1 MLQSMFTIQLD
12 TSTYNI
18 VLLNDLARMFIIQLV
33 AQVLFFLRY
42 DNLELF
48 SMVFIESTLFILLG
62 ILVYWLIF
70 NNIITFTTTDTKDK
84 SLDTYYQSVYTL

>member
-1 MLQSMFTIQLD
+1 MFTIQLD

-62 ILVYWLIF
+62 IIVYWLVF
-70 NNIITFTTTDTKDK
+70 NNIITFTTTDAKDT

>member
-1 MLQSMFTIQLD
+1 MFTIKLD

-18 VLLNDLARMFIIQLV
+18 VLLNDLARMFVIQLV

-62 ILVYWLIF
+62 LVVYWLVF
-70 NNIITFTTTDTKDK
+70 NNIITFTAEDTKDK

>member
-1 MLQSMFTIQLD
+1 MFTVKLD

-18 VLLNDLARMFIIQLV
+18 VLLNDLARMFVIQLV

-62 ILVYWLIF
+62 LVVYWLVF
-70 NNIITFTTTDTKDK
+70 NNIITFTAEDTKDK
-84 SLDTYYQSVYTL
+84 PLDTYYQSVYTL